1 MGFYRQLDLLVTT
14 LTTLVVFIGC
24 TLSGAL
30 SVKASLFI
38 AAAVFLGGLLFG
50 ADSKG
55 SRVFLNRPGVGP
67 GKRRI
72 NRQVEIVRALNF
84 PERASFGFIP

>member
-14 LTTLVVFIGC
+14 LTTLVVFVGC

-30 SVKASLFI
+30 SVKASLLI

-50 ADSKG
+50 
-55 SRVFLNRPGVGP
+55 
-67 GKRRI
+67 RRI
-72 NRQVEIVRALNF
+72 AKVLEF
-84 PERASFGFIP
+84 F